1 MKKMDNFT
9 CNMSS
14 GQQIMQVGRQD
25 NALFLVILLITMG
38 INILITAA
46 LIADKQTNQ
55 AVRVILINLLL
66 SGLVSSLAIVI
77 HDFIVM
83 LVGYNYTG
91 ASWQVVVVVFFFG
104 GSARVL
110 FTTMYAVTIFLL
122 VKFWHKPI
130 IKPRNTKYFI
140 LTVIV
145 IWMVAFSSAA
155 PLISGDVTFGSDI
168 DDELCNCYLYPIIFA
183 VVYGIIFS
191 ILPAVFS
198 LIILMVTVCYHKR
211 YTLREKADDKIFKGL
226 LKFGLFLLVVQAL
239 NVVTHVVLPIMYLN
253 LQHALF
259 DDTFFSFH
267 SVFDGLHLSTIPTP
281 VFALIFLKPA
291 RDTLAR
297 WLTCGCLCQQQ
308 ATAKPDDDVG
318 IHHKMCETVNT

>member
-1 MKKMDNFT
+1 
-9 CNMSS
+9 
-14 GQQIMQVGRQD
+14 MQVGRQD

-38 INILITAA
+38 INILITVA

-122 VKFWHKPI
+122 VKFCEKPI
-130 IKPRNTKYFI
+130 TKPKSRKYFI
-140 LTVIV
+140 LTAIL
-145 IWMVAFSSAA
+145 IWIVAFSSAS
-155 PLISGDVTFGSDI
+155 PLISRDITFGKNN
-168 DDELCNCYLYPIIFA
+168 ELCSCSLYPIIFLA
-183 VVYGIIFS
+183 GHSIIFS

-198 LIILMVTVCYHKR
+198 LIILMVTVCHHKR
-211 YTLREKADDKIFKGL
+211 YTLPDEVDSIILKGL

-239 NVVTHVVLPIMYLN
+239 NVVTHVVMPIMYLN
-253 LQHALF
+253 LEHALF
-259 DDTFFSFH
+259 DDTFFSFY
-267 SVFDGLHLSTIPTP
+267 SVFDGIHLSAIPTP
-281 VFALIFLKPA
+281 VLILIFFKPA
-291 RDTLAR
+291 RNTLAR
-297 WLTCGCLCQQQ
+297 WLTCGCLR
-308 ATAKPDDDVG
+308 
-318 IHHKMCETVNT
+318 HKHTKANTTNSLGTPNQRSGTLSTKVV